1 MEKTVETSKMVKRYI
16 HIKKEDRDFLMTT
29 FGITEKSVFN
39 AINFD
44 SKRGNTEL
52 AKRIRKLAIDRG
64 GIVMIEAPEGEI
76 FHDSDNYM
84 REYLPSGVMIE
95 LSKRDGS
102 GVVFK
107 KGMQMKSYEN
117 ILLTD
122 IPQIQAYAAGL
133 K

>member
-1 MEKTVETSKMVKRYI
+1 
-16 HIKKEDRDFLMTT
+16 
-29 FGITEKSVFN
+29 
-39 AINFD
+39 
-44 SKRGNTEL
+44 
-52 AKRIRKLAIDRG
+52 
-64 GIVMIEAPEGEI
+64 MIEAPEGEI

-84 REYLPSGVMIE
+84 REYLPGGVMIE
-95 LSKRDGS
+95 LSKSDGS

>member
-84 REYLPSGVMIE
+84 REYLPGGVMIE